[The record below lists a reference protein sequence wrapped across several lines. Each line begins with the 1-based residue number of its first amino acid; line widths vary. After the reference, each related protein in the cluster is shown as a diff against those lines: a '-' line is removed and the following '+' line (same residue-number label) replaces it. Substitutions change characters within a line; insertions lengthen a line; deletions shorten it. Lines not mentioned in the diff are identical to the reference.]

1 MEQTN
6 FQYLTVFILVE
17 QTNFQY
23 LTVFIPLNYLILER
37 PLQFNI
43 PDNKNISNLENVPS
57 ISIHGYQKGN
67 ISRAKID

>member
-6 FQYLTVFILVE
+6 FQYLTVFIFLH
-17 QTNFQY
+17 
-23 LTVFIPLNYLILER
+23 YLILER

-43 PDNKNISNLENVPS
+43 PDNKNISNLEDVSS

-67 ISRAKID
+67 ISRAKIN